1 MKCSRC
7 GEEYSGSICPVCGA
21 QEPEQEP
28 PAEKEDSLF
37 SMSQPGSEGTDTAA
51 QPEPPS
57 GKKKKRKG
65 KRALIA
71 VIIILVVLLAFAA
84 CLFTFGKGFLSKIL
98 PGYFGEALADLSG
111 TGGSGMS
118 QSQGTTWGDI
128 WASSAATVSERND
141 NAAQAAAQQEIE
153 ERMEIIEESGTFAT
167 LLIKAVEVNFNAT
180 ANPQTDILSAK
191 SDLET
196 AMNYINQATEYLN
209 NHPEIMGSIRDGMG
223 LYNSFVNDANTA
235 ADYLNAAVDD
245 YNAGNTYSMYLQL
258 SSYTGKRADMAKT
271 ATEIAKNYQAYI
283 DETER
288 MAEELLN

>member
-7 GEEYSGSICPVCGA
+7 GEEYSGPVCPVCGA
-21 QEPEQEP
+21 QEPEPEP

-37 SMSQPGSEGTDTAA
+37 STSQPIPESRDTAA
-51 QPEPPS
+51 RPEPPS

-65 KRALIA
+65 KRAIVA
-71 VIIILVVLLAFAA
+71 VVIVLVVLLAVAA
-84 CLFTFGKGFLSKIL
+84 CLLTVGRGLLSQIL
-98 PGYFGEALADLSG
+98 PGTFGDTSSELYSTGSSG
-111 TGGSGMS
+111 IS
-118 QSQGTTWGDI
+118 QSQGKTWDDI

-209 NHPEIMGSIRDGMG
+209 NHPEIMGSIRGGMD

-258 SSYTGKRADMAKT
+258 SSYIGKRGDMAKT
-271 ATEIAKNYQAYI
+271 ATEIAENYQSYI

-288 MAEELLN
+288 MAEELLD

>member
-7 GEEYSGSICPVCGA
+7 GEEYSGPVCPVCGA
-21 QEPEQEP
+21 QEPEPEP

-37 SMSQPGSEGTDTAA
+37 STSQPMPESRDTAA
-51 QPEPPS
+51 QPEPSS

-65 KRALIA
+65 KRAIVA
-71 VIIILVVLLAFAA
+71 VVIVLVVLLAVAA
-84 CLFTFGKGFLSKIL
+84 CLLTVGRGLLSQIL
-98 PGYFGEALADLSG
+98 PGTFGDTSSDLSS
-111 TGGSGMS
+111 TGSSGIS
-118 QSQGTTWGDI
+118 QSQGKTWDDI

-141 NAAQAAAQQEIE
+141 NAAQAAAQREIE

-167 LLIKAVEVNFNAT
+167 LLIKAVELNFNVT
-180 ANPQTDILSAK
+180 ANPRADILSAK

-209 NHPEIMGSIRDGMG
+209 NHPEIMASIRDGMG

-235 ADYLNAAVDD
+235 ADYLNTAVDD
-245 YNAGNTYSMYLQL
+245 YNAGDTYSMYLQL
-258 SSYTGKRADMAKT
+258 SNYNGKRADMAKT
-271 ATEIAKNYQAYI
+271 ATEIAENYQSYI

-288 MAEELLN
+288 MAEELLD